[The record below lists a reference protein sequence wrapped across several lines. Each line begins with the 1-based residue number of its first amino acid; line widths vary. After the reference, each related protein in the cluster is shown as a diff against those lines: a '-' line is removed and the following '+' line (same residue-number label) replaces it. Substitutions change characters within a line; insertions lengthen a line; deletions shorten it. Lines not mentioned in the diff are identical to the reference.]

1 MGKCSNCG
9 EKIRYN
15 KFKMYRGKILC
26 PDCYATRLERKKQK
40 KLDAENNL
48 KEMNITDEVKNYDTY
63 QIPENAPEERTSGE
77 QDDPAL

>member
-26 PDCYATRLERKKQK
+26 PDCYATRLERKKQN

-48 KEMNITDEVKNYDTY
+48 KEMNITDEVKKYDVY
-63 QIPENAPEERTSGE
+63 PVSEDAPVT
-77 QDDPAL
+77 DDSKE